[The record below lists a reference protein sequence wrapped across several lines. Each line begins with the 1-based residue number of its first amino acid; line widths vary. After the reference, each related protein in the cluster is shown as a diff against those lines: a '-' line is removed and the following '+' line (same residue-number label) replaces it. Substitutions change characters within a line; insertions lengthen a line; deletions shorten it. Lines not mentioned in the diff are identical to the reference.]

1 MKVVSPEQ
9 MKKIDECAINEYGI
23 PGILLME
30 NAAAAVAAQARAM
43 MGGCAGKRVT
53 VVAGRGN
60 NGGDA
65 FAAARLLHSKGADV
79 RVYLVGEKTGLSGDA
94 LFNMEILGR
103 IGIMVTEITEKTEM
117 SSFLADMYTS
127 DLVIDGLFG
136 TGLSRDIEGTAAE
149 VIARINQFGRPVL
162 SIDIPSGIDGRDG
175 SIRGVC
181 VKADATVTF
190 GLPKLGLVLHPGCLY
205 TGTLITADIGI
216 PPCVI
221 GKQDIKT
228 GIIDLDMVSAMIPQR
243 KPDSNKGD
251 YGRVLIVT
259 GSTGMT
265 GSGCLASMAA
275 LRTGA
280 GLVYTG
286 VPQSLAPVYSSHM
299 TEPIVIPLED
309 SGTGRLS
316 ASCTEH
322 ILGLM
327 DKMDV
332 VAIGPGLTAGDDIRK
347 IVGAVIENCRVPL
360 VMDADA
366 LNAISA
372 DPSVLKKLKAEAVLT
387 PHPGEMARLTGTNTK
402 QVQSD
407 RIGTATAF
415 AQQYGVTVVLKGN
428 RTVVAYPDGR
438 VLINTTGN
446 AGMATAG
453 TGDVL
458 TGMIAGIAAQG
469 VPAGDAAAAGV
480 YLHGL
485 AGDAAAD
492 CKGMHGMVAGDIVDI
507 LPVAIREALEGAQ
520 VEIAQGS

>member
-94 LFNMEILGR
+94 LFNMEILER
-103 IGIMVTEITEKTEM
+103 IGTGVTEITENIEM

>member
-30 NAAAAVAAQARAM
+30 NAAAAVAAQASSM

-94 LFNMEILGR
+94 LFNMEILER
-103 IGIMVTEITEKTEM
+103 IGTGVTEITENIEM

>member
-1 MKVVSPEQ
+1 MKVISPEQ
-9 MKKIDECAINEYGI
+9 MKKIDECTINEYGI

-30 NAAAAVAAQARAM
+30 NAAAAVAAQASSM
-43 MGGCAGKRVT
+43 MGGCAGRRVT
-53 VVAGRGN
+53 LVAGRGN

-117 SSFLADMYTS
+117 NYFLTDLYTS

-136 TGLSRDIEGTAAE
+136 TGLSGDITGIAAE
-149 VIARINQFGRPVL
+149 VIGRINQFHGPVL

-175 SIRGVC
+175 SIKGVC

-190 GLPKLGLVLHPGCLY
+190 GLPKLGLVLHPGCCY

-216 PPCVI
+216 PACVI

-228 GIIDLDMVSAMIPQR
+228 EIIDLDMVSAMMPRR

-251 YGRVLIVT
+251 YGRVLIIT

-286 VPQSLAPVYSSHM
+286 VPKSLAQVYSAKL

-309 SGTGRLS
+309 GGAGRLS
-316 ASCTEH
+316 ASCIEH

-332 VAIGPGLTAGDDIRK
+332 VAIGPGLTAADDIRK
-347 IVGAVIENCRVPL
+347 IVGAVIENCEVPL

-372 DPSVLKKLKAEAVLT
+372 APSMLKKLKTEAVLT
-387 PHPGEMARLTGTNTK
+387 PHPGEMARLMGTDTK

-407 RIGTATAF
+407 RIGTATGF
-415 AQQYGVTVVLKGN
+415 AQKYGVTVVLKGS
-428 RTVVAYPDGR
+428 RTIVAYPDGW
-438 VLINTTGN
+438 VHINTTGN

-492 CKGMHGMVAGDIVDI
+492 LKGMYGMVAGDIVDI
-507 LPVAIREALEGAQ
+507 LPVAIKEALKE
-520 VEIAQGS
+520 SR

>member
-1 MKVVSPEQ
+1 

-94 LFNMEILGR
+94 LFNMEILER
-103 IGIMVTEITEKTEM
+103 IGTGVTEITENIEM

>member
-1 MKVVSPEQ
+1 

>member
-79 RVYLVGEKTGLSGDA
+79 RVYLVGEKAGLSGDA
-94 LFNMEILGR
+94 LFNMEILER
-103 IGIMVTEITEKTEM
+103 IGTGVTEITENIEM